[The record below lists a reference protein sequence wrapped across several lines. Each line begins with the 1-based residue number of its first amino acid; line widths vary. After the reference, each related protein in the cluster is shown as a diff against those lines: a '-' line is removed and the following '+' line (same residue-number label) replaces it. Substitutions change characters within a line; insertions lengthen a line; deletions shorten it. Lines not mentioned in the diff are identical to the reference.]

1 MNKNH
6 SLPTRRE
13 VLGTMIGALGATL
26 LASAGKAFAQPRFA
40 GRLKIDFSKLAPG
53 AAAKYPFALPD
64 LPYAANALAA
74 AIDEQTMQIHH
85 GRHHKAY
92 TDNLNNA
99 LKEHTA
105 LQQMTIVELLSDL
118 QALPESVRA
127 VVRNHGGGYFNHC
140 LFWHMMSPQTS
151 QPSGDLAAAINRDF
165 GSLEACKEKFNK
177 AASSLFGSGWAW
189 LVVNE
194 TGKLEIAQT
203 ANQDTPL
210 AAKHKPVLG
219 IDVWEHAYYLRYQ
232 NKRGDYIA
240 AFWNVINWEQCGK
253 NFAG

>member
-1 MNKNH
+1 MNHKQ
-6 SLPTRRE
+6 SQQTRRE
-13 VLGTMIGALGATL
+13 AIKILAGAIGGGILGLSKNALAAPKRPVKL
-26 LASAGKAFAQPRFA
+26 QL
-40 GRLKIDFSKLAPG
+40 DFNKLAPG
-53 AAAKYPFALPD
+53 ATSKYPFALPD

-105 LQQMTIVELLSDL
+105 PQQKTIIELLSDL
-118 QALPESVRA
+118 GSLPESIRTA
-127 VVRNHGGGYFNHC
+127 VRNHGGGYFNHC

-151 QPSGDLAAAINRDF
+151 QPGGDLAAAIKRDF
-165 GSLEACKEKFNK
+165 GSLDACKEKFNK

-189 LVVNE
+189 LAVNE
-194 TGKLEIAQT
+194 AGKLEIVQT

-210 AAKHKPVLG
+210 ANKLKPVLG

-232 NKRGDYIA
+232 NKRADYLA
-240 AFWNVINWEQCGK
+240 AFWNVINWEQCQR

>member
-1 MNKNH
+1 MRQF
-6 SLPTRRE
+6 LQTRRE
-13 VLGTMIGALGATL
+13 ALGTMLGALGGTV
-26 LASAGKAFAQPRFA
+26 LASVANAAAGTHHTSKH
-40 GRLKIDFSKLAPG
+40 KIDFSKLAPG

-64 LPYAANALAA
+64 LPYAANALTV

-99 LKEHTA
+99 LKEYPT
-105 LQQMTIVELLSDL
+105 LQAKTIVELLSDL
-118 QALPESVRA
+118 KSVPEAVRS

-140 LFWHMMSPQTS
+140 LFWQMLSPHSGT
-151 QPSGDLAAAINRDF
+151 PSGDLAAAINRDF
-165 GSLEACKEKFNK
+165 GSSDAFKEKFAK

-189 LVVNE
+189 LVLNDK
-194 TGKLEIAQT
+194 GKLDISQT

-210 AAKHKPVLG
+210 ASGHKPVLG

-232 NKRGDYIA
+232 NKRADYIT
-240 AFWNVINWEQCGK
+240 AFWNVINWEQCGR
-253 NFAG
+253 NFAA